1 MSRVLSLSSGGT
13 YGAFEAGVVEALVHE
28 HRLDWDAFYGSSAGA
43 LNAAFLSCFTDIRE
57 GTRELCLFWQR
68 VAKIW
73 RAPRIDWC
81 SAVTAF
87 CSGRASLNSS
97 ETLERILNEMP
108 LQNVATRK
116 LYIVATREA
125 DGAPVMFTFTR
136 GDIERVKIVLR
147 ASTAIPLVWD
157 PVKIKNTLYTDGTVV
172 MPIPYPT
179 EITERMM
186 VSRIDFVV
194 TPPNAI
200 NFLHAPKLFD
210 VAAAATQTISN
221 SLSDAELEAAQYIFG
236 NRAFLWASTKR
247 QNTQRLLGMASTAE
261 IIQEGRDF
269 VMNKKIEEHPHRLI
283 PIVFEK

>member
-13 YGAFEAGVVEALVHE
+13 YGAFEAGVVDALVHDRHLE
-28 HRLDWDAFYGSSAGA
+28 WDAFYGSSAGA
-43 LNAAFLSCFTDIRE
+43 LNAAFLSCFADIRE

-68 VAKIW
+68 VSKIW
-73 RAPRIDWC
+73 RAPHLDWC
-81 SAVTAF
+81 SAMSAF
-87 CSGRASLNSS
+87 CGGRASLNSS
-97 ETLERILNEMP
+97 EALGRILDEMP
-108 LQNVATRK
+108 LQNVGTRK
-116 LYIVATREA
+116 LYIVATRER
-125 DGAPVMFTFTR
+125 DGTPVMFTFAR
-136 GDIERVKIVLR
+136 GDIERVKVVLR

-200 NFLHAPKLFD
+200 NFLGAPRLLN
-210 VAAAATQTISN
+210 VAAATTQSISN
-221 SLSDAELEAAQYIFG
+221 SLADAELEAARYIFG
-236 NRAFLWASTKR
+236 ERAFMWTSDKR
-247 QNTQRLLGMASTAE
+247 QNTQRLLGMSSTAQ

-269 VMNKKIEEHPHRLI
+269 VINKKIEEHPHRLK